1 MNLKFLVMN
10 IVKNLRKRICSIV
23 YIDKPS
29 EEMDN
34 MIVNLYNHFDVY
46 VYINKKSKI
55 NPLRYSSLIPING
68 YISGSYNEVEGLIEV
83 IKYIHSV
90 IPNYYSFYIPNI
102 NDYVKSSNDIDILL
116 MKGML
121 SASIFKSNEVPFDV
135 KMNTY
140 SETWMDSISFLRD
153 KRNYGMNS
161 THTSEGSI
169 ILMFNDIEKITRY
182 LSEDKGYLD
191 TFKYENMNTFVPSIF
206 NKLEIDHI
214 NLSIQDVLDKP
225 FNNTPEP

>member
-1 MNLKFLVMN
+1 MN
-10 IVKNLRKRICSIV
+10 IVKSLRKRICSIV

-29 EEMDN
+29 EEIDN
-34 MIVNLYNHFDVY
+34 MIVSLYNHFDAY

-68 YISGSYNEVEGLIEV
+68 YISGYHNEVKGLTEV

-90 IPNYYSFYIPNI
+90 IPNYYSFYIPSI
-102 NDYVKSSNDIDILL
+102 NDYVRSSNDIETLL
-116 MKGML
+116 IKGML
-121 SASIFKSNEVPFDV
+121 SASIFKSSEVAFDV

-140 SETWMDSISFLRD
+140 SETWMDFIPLLRG

-161 THTSEGSI
+161 THTSDGSM
-169 ILMFNDIEKITRY
+169 ILMFNDVGKITEY
-182 LSEDKGYLD
+182 LSDNKDYLD
-191 TFKYENMNTFVPSIF
+191 TFKYESMNTFVSSLF

-225 FNNTPEP
+225 FNNTLEP